1 MNNESLNMNRRI
13 SLGDSNNALTKLIAV
28 NLILFITLS
37 LCKAYFYFF
46 YQDLSVLESTYR
58 ESILKWFLLP
68 ASPSALLNRPW
79 TLLTF
84 PFANLGI
91 WMIIGNMLWLWAF
104 GFIFQDLSGNRKIVP
119 LYLYGAWAGG
129 LAFILTAH
137 FFPSSLA
144 TAGYMGSSAAVM
156 AIAIATT
163 VLTPN
168 YRLMPDLMGGIPLW
182 ILTGFYVLV
191 SIATKPLYQP
201 TSYLPLLAGGFTGF
215 IFMTLIRRGIDT
227 SEWMNNVVDWV
238 NNLFNPASIKQTR
251 IPLREQLFY
260 KATRRPY
267 KKTPHLTESRVD
279 EILVK
284 ISAKGLGSLTEE
296 ERAILNRA
304 SKS

>member
-1 MNNESLNMNRRI
+1 MTNDLNDMNRRL
-13 SLGDSNNALTKLIAV
+13 SLGDSTNALTKLIAI

-46 YQDLSVLESTYR
+46 YQDLVALEARYR
-58 ESILKWFLLP
+58 EVILQWFLLP
-68 ASPSALLNRPW
+68 ADPRSFITKPW

-129 LAFILTAH
+129 LTFILTAQ
-137 FFPSSLA
+137 FFPSILA
-144 TAGYMGSSAAVM
+144 TGDYMGCSAAVM

-163 VLTPN
+163 TLTPH
-168 YRLMPDLMGGIPLW
+168 YRLLPDLMGGIPLW
-182 ILTGFYVLV
+182 VLTSFYVLMTL
-191 SIATKPLYQP
+191 ATKPLGQP
-201 TSYLPLLAGGFTGF
+201 ISYLPLVAGGLIGF
-215 IFMTLIRRGIDT
+215 LFMTLIRKGIDV
-227 SEWMNNVVDWV
+227 SEWMNRCVDWV
-238 NNLFNPASIKQTR
+238 NNLFNPSISKKRR

-260 KATRRPY
+260 QATRRPF
-267 KKTPHLTESRVD
+267 KKTPHLTQTRVD
-279 EILVK
+279 EILDK
-284 ISAKGLGSLTEE
+284 ISEKGLGALTEE
-296 ERAILNRA
+296 EREILNRA

>member
-1 MNNESLNMNRRI
+1 MYNESNDMNRRI
-13 SLGDSNNALTKLIAV
+13 SLGDSNNALTKLIAI

-68 ASPSALLNRPW
+68 ASPAALLTRPW

-129 LAFILTAH
+129 LTFILMAH

-163 VLTPN
+163 LLTPN
-168 YRLMPDLMGGIPLW
+168 YRLMPNLMGGIPLW
-182 ILTGFYVLV
+182 ILTGLYVLM

-201 TSYLPLLAGGFTGF
+201 ISYLPLLAGGLTGF
-215 IFMTLIRRGIDT
+215 IFMSLIRKGIDT

-238 NNLFNPASIKQTR
+238 NNLFNPAGTKQTR

-260 KATRRPY
+260 KATRRPF
-267 KKTPHLTESRVD
+267 KKTPHLTPNRVD
-279 EILVK
+279 EILDK
-284 ISAKGLGSLTEE
+284 ISAKGLGSLTVE
-296 ERAILNRA
+296 EREILNRA